1 MKFLFA
7 CAFLH
12 PLWLAG
18 MANGRI
24 LPADLQIDLIFPL
37 NETYAPTQLFP
48 IVFGLNNIDAVWPLE
63 MTLNVRIRS
72 LTMSPDLNGP
82 SWADQQ
88 SSLGYSDLHQVSF
101 KQAAPP
107 KQFFHFPAINMTNGT
122 TDSYIIMWDADLP
135 PRHCFANQSTPTDG
149 GFDGFIPWSDQPD
162 RYHSRY
168 VQFSTA
174 PGAQLP
180 DIEATVNSCPERNG
194 NNSAAIRI
202 TDVKTI
208 RYKQEGCPVIGPA
221 IKPDTCVFKSAAKEL
236 AANVSTELLHK
247 MGCDKGDWRTITAPC
262 PREKSMAL
270 PQSAGFGPGWLLLP
284 LAFAIS
290 NSF

>member
-7 CAFLH
+7 YAFLH

-18 MANGRI
+18 MANAERI

-63 MTLNVRIRS
+63 MSLTVRIKS
-72 LTMSPDLNGP
+72 LAMTHGFEGP
-82 SWADQQ
+82 SWAAQEA
-88 SSLGYSDLHQVSF
+88 SLGYSDLQVAF
-101 KQAAPP
+101 EQAPQKQLY
-107 KQFFHFPAINMTNGT
+107 FHFPAINMTNGT
-122 TDSYIIMWDADLP
+122 TDSYLIMWDAEIPSWCL
-135 PRHCFANQSTPTDG
+135 ANDSNPDEYLQG
-149 GFDGFIPWSDQPD
+149 VVAWSDQPA
-162 RYHSRY
+162 RLKSRV

-194 NNSAAIRI
+194 NNSAAIRV
-202 TDVKTI
+202 TDVKTVADSH
-208 RYKQEGCPVIGPA
+208 KSCPVIGAA
-221 IKPDTCVFKSAAKEL
+221 IKPNTCVFKSAAKEL
-236 AANVSTELLHK
+236 AANVSTALLHE
-247 MGCDKGDWRTITAPC
+247 MRCDKGDWRTITAPC
-262 PREKSMAL
+262 PRGESMAL
-270 PQSAGFGPGWLLLP
+270 LQSAGFGLGWLLLP

-290 NSF
+290 NSL